1 LRLDSGSPLVVEI
14 INRHSGHHAYKAYI
28 LEKSGATPKA
38 AATIPQPK
46 IELDLTPTL
55 LETSSECDRNQPGSI
70 RAHLHKFAVQAYCRK
85 VKGMDRPRAS
95 SASSASR
102 PAAAVAAA
110 AGAPR
115 ADAAA
120 LQVLGGAAASAGI
133 GAIAAEQHGVDRKRL
148 RQGDGVGIDVDTLR
162 AALGPMFAE
171 FRISFENTHRS
182 AMDEIKTQFAEEIQ
196 KVRQENVVMHNNA
209 MKHADAIE
217 VTLKSEIQACNV
229 AMCDRVA
236 RIEEDLRTLSS
247 RPPPSGPPS
256 HAGSGYAGSS
266 TGHDGNFVPGV
277 LFVRGWAPYTNDP
290 ARRTGISQER
300 ALQLEIDIKAKLKH
314 STRACIKRTQLSGF
328 KVYQIV
334 FVFEDRVS
342 TNARW
347 DCLRDFASCL
357 QGVTVEGMQ
366 LFATLESP
374 PWKKARN
381 GALGKAQRAMA
392 HLKPDLALKTDWPTG
407 ELWCTAPEMRLGH
420 WNRNCSKWVWFRSS
434 LDHLGVDEQALHSA
448 LGAF

>member
-1 LRLDSGSPLVVEI
+1 
-14 INRHSGHHAYKAYI
+14 
-28 LEKSGATPKA
+28 
-38 AATIPQPK
+38 
-46 IELDLTPTL
+46 
-55 LETSSECDRNQPGSI
+55 
-70 RAHLHKFAVQAYCRK
+70 
-85 VKGMDRPRAS
+85 MDRPRAL
-95 SASSASR
+95 SAGRRAD
-102 PAAAVAAA
+102 AVAAA
-110 AGAPR
+110 AGSPR

-120 LQVLGGAAASAGI
+120 KHLLGGAASSSSSAGLPAGQLLAGT

-171 FRISFENTHRS
+171 FRTSFENTHRS
-182 AMDEIKTQFAEEIQ
+182 AMEEIKTQFAEEIH

-217 VTLKSEIQACNV
+217 LTLKSEIQACNA
-229 AMCDRVA
+229 AMSDRVA
-236 RIEEDLRTLSS
+236 KIEEDLRTLSS
-247 RPPPSGPPS
+247 RPPPSGPS
-256 HAGSGYAGSS
+256 SYAGSGYAGSS

-290 ARRTGISQER
+290 ALRTGISKER
-300 ALQLEIDIKAKLKH
+300 ATQLEIDIKAKLKQN
-314 STRACIKRTQLSGF
+314 TRACIKRTQLSGF

-342 TNARW
+342 SDARW

-357 QGVTVEGMQ
+357 EGVTVEGKQ

-381 GALGKAQRAMA
+381 GALGKAQRAVA
-392 HLKPDLALKTDWPTG
+392 HLKPELALKTDWPTG
-407 ELWCTAPEMRLGH
+407 ELWCTAPEIRLGH

-434 LDHLGVDEQALHSA
+434 LDHIGVDEQALHAA
-448 LGAF
+448 LAAF